1 MAILKPKR
9 GFSLL
14 EVMIAVAIIGIVV
27 GGFLGGMNNALKG
40 SLKTDH
46 LDTARTL
53 AVGQMEYVKTLQFA
67 SSYAP
72 GDSTV
77 YDSVHNR
84 FINYAGYSAT
94 ITTVSAAQRNV
105 DIQKISVTI
114 FYNGTSIITL
124 DDCKV
129 K

>member
-1 MAILKPKR
+1 MARLKQNG

-27 GGFLGGMNNALKG
+27 GGFMGGMSGAMKG
-40 SLKTDH
+40 TLKTDQM
-46 LDTARTL
+46 DTARTL
-53 AVGQMEYVKTLQFA
+53 AIGQMEYVKKLAFA
-67 SSYAP
+67 ASYAP

-77 YDSVHNR
+77 YDSTHNK

-94 ITTVSAAQRNV
+94 ITAVNAAQRNV
-105 DIQKISVTI
+105 NIQKITVSI
-114 FYNGTSIITL
+114 FYNGISYTTL